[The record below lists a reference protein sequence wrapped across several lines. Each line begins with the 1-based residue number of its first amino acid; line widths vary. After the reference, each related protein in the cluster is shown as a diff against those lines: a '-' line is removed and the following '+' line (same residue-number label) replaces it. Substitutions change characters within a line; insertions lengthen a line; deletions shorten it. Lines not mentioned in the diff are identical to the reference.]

1 MMWLRNDMGDGMFG
15 RHFGDYQI
23 ESWLG
28 AGSLGIVYR
37 GVHETTGERV
47 AIKVAR
53 NACATAADR
62 LLHSC
67 EILARLDHENI
78 VQVLE
83 VGCHQG
89 AHYLVM
95 EFIAGPTIADV
106 RADRGALPWREVV
119 GMGLQICAA
128 LEHIHKRG
136 VLHRNL
142 KPSHLIRSADG
153 VLKLVGFGLAE
164 SREEM
169 VFATEGIAVGTPGY
183 MAPEQICGIRAI
195 DHRTDLYSLGV
206 VLWNL
211 LTGESPY
218 QEPSESGHRRG
229 GAALAFAH
237 LTQPVP
243 RPSER
248 IHSVPKALD
257 DLVVQLMDHAP
268 DARPR
273 DAAAVA
279 SVLLTLSS

>member
-1 MMWLRNDMGDGMFG
+1 MFG
-15 RHFGDYQI
+15 QQLSSFRV

-28 AGSLGIVYR
+28 AGSLAIVYR
-37 GVHETTGERV
+37 GVDERTGERV

-53 NACATAADR
+53 QGCESAPHR
-62 LLHSC
+62 LIHSC
-67 EILARLDHENI
+67 EILDRLDHENI
-78 VQVLE
+78 VRVRE
-83 VGCHQG
+83 VGCHEG
-89 AHYLVM
+89 TYYLVM
-95 EFIAGPTIADV
+95 EFIPGPTVADLCAE
-106 RADRGALPWREVV
+106 RRALPWREVV
-119 GMGLQICAA
+119 GLGLQICAA
-128 LEHIHKRG
+128 LQHIHRRG

-153 VLKLVGFGLAE
+153 QLKLVGFGLAKSLDE
-164 SREEM
+164 TN
-169 VFATEGIAVGTPGY
+169 FGKEGMAVGTPGY

-206 VLWNL
+206 VLWNM

-218 QEPSESGHRRG
+218 QEPGESGHRRG

-248 IHSVPKALD
+248 IHPIPEALD
-257 DLVVQLMDHAP
+257 DLVAQLMGRAP
-268 DARPR
+268 DGRPR

-279 SVLLTLSS
+279 SVLLTLSN

>member
-1 MMWLRNDMGDGMFG
+1 MFG
-15 RHFGDYQI
+15 QQLSSFRV

-28 AGSLGIVYR
+28 AGSLAVVYR
-37 GVHETTGERV
+37 GVDETTGERV
-47 AIKVAR
+47 AIKVAAQ
-53 NACATAADR
+53 ACESAPRR
-62 LLHSC
+62 LMHSC

-78 VQVLE
+78 VRVRE
-83 VGCHQG
+83 VGCHNG
-89 AHYLVM
+89 NYYLVM
-95 EFIAGPTIADV
+95 EFIPGPTVADV
-106 RADRGALPWREVV
+106 RAERGALPWHEVV
-119 GMGLQICAA
+119 GLGLQICAA
-128 LEHIHKRG
+128 LEHIHLRG

-142 KPSHLIRSADG
+142 KPSHLIRNEDG
-153 VLKLVGFGLAE
+153 RLKLVGFGLAE
-164 SREEM
+164 SLGETSL
-169 VFATEGIAVGTPGY
+169 AAEGMTVGTPGY
-183 MAPEQICGIRAI
+183 MAPEQICGTRAI

-218 QEPSESGHRRG
+218 QEPGESGLRRG

-248 IHSVPKALD
+248 IQPIPEALD

-268 DARPR
+268 DGRPR

-279 SVLLTLSS
+279 SVLLTLSN